1 MLIQNA
7 LNRPFIA
14 TTPQILVFIMLSILT
29 QLFSSPANAGGKNKL
44 YPHHINLSGNI
55 FYFSMPENF
64 SRDMPA
70 ADIVET
76 LDISDLQKFDNSE
89 YGNLIRRW
97 WDIKEPGWFGKNLG
111 TVMMDISVQRA
122 VDNKQILFSDNP
134 YDIKNRF
141 DFMIMLYDSFH
152 QRYDSI
158 NKEMGLTPEGIP
170 QYSSSFSS
178 MLGRKILSNQR
189 EHNLNNQKWIENGI
203 VAPRS
208 NLIIILALPITEQT
222 YLEASFTY
230 SKNDNVLLRDFLDAA
245 FAKMATIQQTFK
257 LDYTPG
263 NPFAK
268 IVGEDWLEQTND
280 EVLEQHRDAILKL
293 FYGPD
298 PEAAMLESERQG
310 REARERDEREIREA
324 LKHDP
329 L

>member
-1 MLIQNA
+1 MLIIQT
-7 LNRPFIA
+7 LHK
-14 TTPQILVFIMLSILT
+14 TSLSKTQTILVLIMLSVLS
-29 QLFSSPANAGGKNKL
+29 QFFSSSASAGGKNKL
-44 YPHHINLSGNI
+44 YPRHINLSGNV
-55 FYFSMPENF
+55 FHFAMQEDF

-70 ADIVET
+70 ANMVEK
-76 LDISDLQKFDNSE
+76 LDISVPEKFDNPE

-111 TVMMDISVQRA
+111 TVMMDISVQRTA
-122 VDNKQILFSDNP
+122 ENKTNLIHSNAYHIESRL
-134 YDIKNRF
+134 
-141 DFMIMLYDSFH
+141 DFMLMLDDAFH
-152 QRYDSI
+152 QRYDAL
-158 NKEMGLTPEGIP
+158 NAETEPEPGREMA
-170 QYSSSFSS
+170 YRSSFAT
-178 MLGRKILSNQR
+178 LIGKKIESNYR
-189 EHNLNNQKWIENGI
+189 EFVYNQQKWIENGV

-208 NLIIILALPITEQT
+208 NLIIILALPITGQT

-230 SKNDNVLLRDFLDAA
+230 SKNDNVLLREFLDAA
-245 FAKMATIQQTFK
+245 FAKMSTIQQTFK

-310 REARERDEREIREA
+310 REARERDEREVREA